1 VAQLEN
7 PTLCRLRDFGMKMSP
22 KGSGAQHMK
31 ALFETEILT
40 AEEETTLKRRPGREV

>member
-7 PTLCRLRDFGMKMSP
+7 PALCWLRDFGMKMSP
-22 KGSGAQHMK
+22 KGPGAQQMK

-40 AEEETTLKRRPGREV
+40 ADEETRLKRGAEREV